1 MRFHPED
8 YAPMR
13 SSATGVRR
21 ESPQMRIKMADAA
34 EDLAML
40 RGYLQQSTGD
50 VAVGKLDVRQVGARD
65 DV

>member
-1 MRFHPED
+1 
-8 YAPMR
+8 
-13 SSATGVRR
+13 
-21 ESPQMRIKMADAA
+21 MADAA

-65 DV
+65 DVEESGVGKLCMA

>member
-1 MRFHPED
+1 
-8 YAPMR
+8 
-13 SSATGVRR
+13 
-21 ESPQMRIKMADAA
+21 MADAA

-65 DV
+65 NV